1 MPMDKN
7 QQCSKS
13 EDKENNPPYKH
24 CLNCGVEL
32 NGKYC
37 HNCGQEAIDKT
48 PTVWG
53 FVLAY
58 LDNSF
63 MWDPQFIRTFWTL
76 ISRPGQLTYEY
87 TAGKFI
93 SQEHPLKLNMFLLSI
108 FLMLFIFFASGD
120 KVTNTV
126 QSLTQDE
133 RVFAS
138 VQIGMLA
145 DDPEYAKK
153 IEQSPRD
160 TVLLL
165 APLLLTENHPQ
176 LFSNIETK
184 EDTKGEGLDKWVAAV
199 PRVLIEDG
207 IITIDQSGCYR
218 FNTEAK
224 VGQNGLDLLVSVL
237 EEVSGIISKYFP
249 MLLLLTVPFLSF
261 SLKLVQRKSK
271 IPVINHFIFALHY
284 ISFLEVMMIFIY
296 VLHLTI
302 APSVRLMEHL
312 MMGSSCLYL
321 AIAYRKVY
329 ESSWI
334 RAMVKSLLTS
344 FIYFVILLLIFIAII
359 MVACFTTALNMS

>member
-1 MPMDKN
+1 MSDSVKN
-7 QQCSKS
+7 PESVS
-13 EDKENNPPYKH
+13 TPSGLPYTH
-24 CLNCGVEL
+24 CLNCGSEL
-32 NGKYC
+32 KGNYC
-37 HNCGQEAIDKT
+37 HSCGQEAIDKT

-53 FVLAY
+53 FVMAY

-63 MWDPQFIRTFWTL
+63 MWDAQFIRTFWTL

-87 TAGKFI
+87 TSGKFI

-108 FLMLFIFFASGD
+108 FLMLFVFFASGD
-120 KVTNTV
+120 KVVNSV

-133 RVFAS
+133 RVFSSA
-138 VQIGMLA
+138 QIGMLA

-184 EDTKGEGLDKWVAAV
+184 EDTNGEGLDKWVAAV

-249 MLLLLTVPFLSF
+249 MLLLLTAPFLSF
-261 SLKLVQRKSK
+261 SLKLVQRKSR
-271 IPVINHFIFALHY
+271 IPVINHFIFSLHY
-284 ISFLEVMMIFIY
+284 ISFMEAMMIVIY
-296 VLHLTI
+296 ILHLTV
-302 APSVRLMEHL
+302 APSMKLMEYL

-334 RAMVKSLLTS
+334 KAVVKSLLTS
-344 FIYFVILLLIFIAII
+344 FIYFVNLLLIFIAII
-359 MVACFTTALNMS
+359 IVACFKTAMNYS